1 MSLKFDVTNNAYLR
15 SLYRGN
21 AELSKKSE
29 RKGASKQALVHAD
42 TNALIKGAKVLT
54 SQSYSDDEK
63 LDTKAAKAKFYLQM
77 KSFADSYNYTVSSTE
92 ELGTYDAKRASKDMK
107 ALRKKYKDELEDLGI
122 TFDEKGY
129 MKMSNSSFDNISRE
143 NYEEMFGKDS
153 EFMKDLTKISRKLNR
168 HIDYQA

>member
-1 MSLKFDVTNNAYLR
+1 MDHTFCREATMSLKFDVTNNAYLR

-29 RKGASKQALVHAD
+29 RKDASKQALVHAD

-92 ELGTYDAKRASKDMK
+92 ELGTMAESEEELKSLLMK
-107 ALRKKYKDELEDLGI
+107 VK
-122 TFDEKGY
+122 EK
-129 MKMSNSSFDNISRE
+129 
-143 NYEEMFGKDS
+143 S
-153 EFMKDLTKISRKLNR
+153 EKVGLKLN
-168 HIDYQA
+168 IQKTISD